1 MLIVSI
7 EIISDGGKMKRAVL
21 WIIVLVLMF
30 TLASCFRIE
39 KSGIAVYHPTDSET
53 SICDFGFPIEFLQK
67 YKYIN
72 GDYHYVDYSPNSFN
86 PGSDRSL
93 LYMVYDEE
101 TFNEASEY
109 IMNTISV
116 SSELLA
122 RINGYDFY
130 IIDKK
135 EINKFADHFMAVS
148 FNQEL
153 NIILFVG
160 YCYYGDGAKT
170 YTTPEEFIV
179 DTYKDLYDFG
189 KGAEEL

>member
-1 MLIVSI
+1 MKKNVLLIVI
-7 EIISDGGKMKRAVL
+7 
-21 WIIVLVLMF
+21 LVMMLF
-30 TLASCFRIE
+30 LASCFRIE
-39 KSGIAVYHPTDSET
+39 KSGIEVYNSADSET
-53 SICDFGFPIEFLQK
+53 SICNYGFPTEFLHQ
-67 YKYIN
+67 YKYIK

-93 LYMVYDEE
+93 LYMIYDEE
-101 TFNEASEY
+101 TFTEASEY
-109 IMNTISV
+109 IRNTVSV

-135 EINKFADHFMAVS
+135 GMNEFANHFMAVS

-153 NIILFVG
+153 NIILFIG

-179 DTYKDLYDFG
+179 DTYEDFYSFDKGTDL
-189 KGAEEL
+189 